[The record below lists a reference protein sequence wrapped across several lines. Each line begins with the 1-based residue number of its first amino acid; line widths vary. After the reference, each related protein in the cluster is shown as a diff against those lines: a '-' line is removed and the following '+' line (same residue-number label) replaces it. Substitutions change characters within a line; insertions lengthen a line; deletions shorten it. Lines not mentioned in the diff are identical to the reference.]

1 MIKEKILLREVR
13 CDLIV
18 INSSGVLS
26 WLLFVICFLGSEALA
41 ARMTVSLNICH
52 RELSLTRLTGSVLLI
67 GGVLTKSRLSV
78 VRRLSSTWDLKASQ
92 CSVVHFLKLKTV
104 LCSFFCLTLCWGR
117 WPNKRCFLKNPM
129 IHLWS
134 NLAEESV
141 ESLEDGRV

>member
-1 MIKEKILLREVR
+1 MIKEKILLSEVR

-26 WLLFVICFLGSEALA
+26 WLLIVICFLGSEALA
-41 ARMTVSLNICH
+41 ARITVSLKICQ

-67 GGVLTKSRLSV
+67 GGVLTVSRLSV

-104 LCSFFCLTLCWGR
+104 LCSFFCLTL
-117 WPNKRCFLKNPM
+117 
-129 IHLWS
+129 
-134 NLAEESV
+134 
-141 ESLEDGRV
+141 